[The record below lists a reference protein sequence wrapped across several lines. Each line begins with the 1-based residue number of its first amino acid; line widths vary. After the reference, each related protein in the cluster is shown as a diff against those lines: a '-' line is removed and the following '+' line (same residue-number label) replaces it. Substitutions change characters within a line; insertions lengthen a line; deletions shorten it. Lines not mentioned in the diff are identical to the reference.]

1 MYLIPVDESL
11 CESAL
16 RITQAIS
23 HAFKWCW
30 IYGLHQ
36 EVPHECIIMD
46 DVRQCYM
53 LDSLAANYKLTSLE
67 STMRSKKSR
76 TGVNYCKSYLDIIYY
91 ARACYLHVKPLCPDY
106 WTLF

>member
-1 MYLIPVDESL
+1 MHLIPVDESL

-23 HAFKWCW
+23 RAFKWCW

-36 EVPHECIIMD
+36 EVPHERNIMY

-53 LDSLAANYKLTSLE
+53 LDNLTANYKLTSLE
-67 STMRSKKSR
+67 SPKRSNLR
-76 TGVNYCKSYLDIIYY
+76 RADLVLTIVNLILTSYIMLVN
-91 ARACYLHVKPLCPDY
+91 ATCM
-106 WTLF
+106 